1 MHIFVLVI
9 FLTLMNPA
17 QAWFSKCDDE
27 NFQRPKIEEVF
38 VQGEELSTEKFL
50 SEMCLKPQSDQLL
63 SKASFYGAKFQG
75 RKTASAEPYD
85 GALFTA
91 AHRDLPFGS
100 FVLVKNPSNGKEVIV
115 RINDRGPF
123 VGGRDLDLSD
133 AAAKH
138 LDIVRLGVAPVEYTI
153 LGDQLSES
161 DLEQNSQDNDS
172 KHQDVDDGRQDPDK
186 KKKEKKKSKKSSEDK
201 ESESQV
207 DSPKT

>member
-1 MHIFVLVI
+1 MNFLLVFFI
-9 FLTLMNPA
+9 ILQSQPGLA
-17 QAWFSKCDDE
+17 LKCSDD
-27 NFQRPKIEEVF
+27 NYQRPKIEEVF
-38 VQGEELSTEKFL
+38 VQGEELSTENFL
-50 SEMCLKPQSDQLL
+50 KEMCLKPQSDQLL

-138 LDIVRLGVAPVEYTI
+138 LDIVRLGVAPIEYTI
-153 LGDQLSES
+153 LGDQLSKGDPE
-161 DLEQNSQDNDS
+161 ENSQD
-172 KHQDVDDGRQDPDK
+172 VDEKRQDIDGNK
-186 KKKEKKKSKKSSEDK
+186 KKKKSKNSSEDK
-201 ESESQV
+201 ESEAQG

>member
-1 MHIFVLVI
+1 MRSYALVI
-9 FLTLMNPA
+9 FLILMNPA
-17 QAWFSKCDDE
+17 QALFSKCDDE

-50 SEMCLKPQSDQLL
+50 KEMCLKPQSDQLL

-138 LDIVRLGVAPVEYTI
+138 LDIVRLGVAPIEYTI
-153 LGDQLSES
+153 LGDQLSKGDPQE
-161 DLEQNSQDNDS
+161 NSQD
-172 KHQDVDDGRQDPDK
+172 VDEKRQDIDGSK
-186 KKKEKKKSKKSSEDK
+186 KKKKSKNSSEDK
-201 ESESQV
+201 ESEAQG

>member
-1 MHIFVLVI
+1 MRSYALVI
-9 FLTLMNPA
+9 FLILMNPA
-17 QAWFSKCDDE
+17 QALFSKCDDE

-50 SEMCLKPQSDQLL
+50 KEMCLKPQSDQLL

-138 LDIVRLGVAPVEYTI
+138 LDIVRLGVAPIEYTI
-153 LGDQLSES
+153 LGDQLSKS
-161 DLEQNSQDNDS
+161 DPQENSQD
-172 KHQDVDDGRQDPDK
+172 VDEKRQDIDGNK
-186 KKKEKKKSKKSSEDK
+186 KKKKSKNSSEDK
-201 ESESQV
+201 ESEAQG

>member
-1 MHIFVLVI
+1 MRSYALVI
-9 FLTLMNPA
+9 FLILMNPA
-17 QAWFSKCDDE
+17 QALFSKCDDE

-38 VQGEELSTEKFL
+38 VQGEELSAEKFL
-50 SEMCLKPQSDQLL
+50 KEMCLKPQSDQLL

-138 LDIVRLGVAPVEYTI
+138 LDIVRLGVAPIQYTI
-153 LGDQLSES
+153 LEDQLSKS
-161 DLEQNSQDNDS
+161 DPQENSQDIDE
-172 KHQDVDDGRQDPDK
+172 KRQDVDGNK
-186 KKKEKKKSKKSSEDK
+186 KKKKSKNSSEDK
-201 ESESQV
+201 ESEVQG

>member
-1 MHIFVLVI
+1 MRSFALVV
-9 FLTLMNPA
+9 FLTFMNPA
-17 QAWFSKCDDE
+17 QALFSKCDDE

-38 VQGEELSTEKFL
+38 VQGEELSAEKFL
-50 SEMCLKPQSDQLL
+50 KEMCLKPQSDQLL

-138 LDIVRLGVAPVEYTI
+138 LDIVRLGVAPIQYTI
-153 LGDQLSES
+153 LEDQLSKS
-161 DLEQNSQDNDS
+161 DPQENSQDIDE
-172 KHQDVDDGRQDPDK
+172 KRQDIDGNK
-186 KKKEKKKSKKSSEDK
+186 KKKKSKNSSEDK
-201 ESESQV
+201 ESEAQG

>member
-1 MHIFVLVI
+1 MNFLLVFFI
-9 FLTLMNPA
+9 ILQTQPGLA
-17 QAWFSKCDDE
+17 LKCSDD
-27 NFQRPKIEEVF
+27 NYQRPKIEEVF
-38 VQGEELSTEKFL
+38 VQGEELSTENFL
-50 SEMCLKPQSDQLL
+50 KEMCLKPQSDQLL

-133 AAAKH
+133 VAAKH
-138 LDIVRLGVAPVEYTI
+138 LDIVRLGVAPIQYTI
-153 LGDQLSES
+153 LEDQLSKS
-161 DLEQNSQDNDS
+161 DPQENSQDPDEKRQEVDS
-172 KHQDVDDGRQDPDK
+172 NK
-186 KKKEKKKSKKSSEDK
+186 KKKKSKKSSEDK

>member
-1 MHIFVLVI
+1 MNFLLVFFI
-9 FLTLMNPA
+9 ILQTQPGLA
-17 QAWFSKCDDE
+17 LKCSDD
-27 NFQRPKIEEVF
+27 NYQRPKIEEVF
-38 VQGEELSTEKFL
+38 VQGEELSTENFL
-50 SEMCLKPQSDQLL
+50 KEMCLKPQSDQLL

-138 LDIVRLGVAPVEYTI
+138 LDIVRLGVAPIQYTI
-153 LGDQLSES
+153 LEDQLSKS
-161 DLEQNSQDNDS
+161 DPQENSQDIDE
-172 KHQDVDDGRQDPDK
+172 KRQDIDVNK
-186 KKKEKKKSKKSSEDK
+186 KKKKSKNSSEDK
-201 ESESQV
+201 ESEVQG

>member
-1 MHIFVLVI
+1 MRSYALVI
-9 FLTLMNPA
+9 FLILMNPA
-17 QAWFSKCDDE
+17 QALFSKCNDE

-38 VQGEELSTEKFL
+38 VQGEELSTENFL
-50 SEMCLKPQSDQLL
+50 KEMCLKPQSDQLL

-138 LDIVRLGVAPVEYTI
+138 LDIVRLGVAPIQYTI
-153 LGDQLSES
+153 LEDQLSKS
-161 DLEQNSQDNDS
+161 DPQENSQDVDE
-172 KHQDVDDGRQDPDK
+172 KRQDVDGNK
-186 KKKEKKKSKKSSEDK
+186 KKKKSKNSSEDK
-201 ESESQV
+201 ESEVQG

>member
-1 MHIFVLVI
+1 MNFLLVFFI
-9 FLTLMNPA
+9 ILQTQPGLA
-17 QAWFSKCDDE
+17 LKCSDD
-27 NFQRPKIEEVF
+27 NYQRPKIEEVF
-38 VQGEELSTEKFL
+38 VQGEELSTENFL
-50 SEMCLKPQSDQLL
+50 KEMCLKPQSDQLL

-138 LDIVRLGVAPVEYTI
+138 LDIVRLGVAPIEYTI
-153 LGDQLSES
+153 LEDQLSKS
-161 DLEQNSQDNDS
+161 DPQENSQDFDE
-172 KHQDVDDGRQDPDK
+172 KRQDIDVNK
-186 KKKEKKKSKKSSEDK
+186 KKKKSKNSSEDK
-201 ESESQV
+201 ESEAQG

>member
-1 MHIFVLVI
+1 M
-9 FLTLMNPA
+9 
-17 QAWFSKCDDE
+17 
-27 NFQRPKIEEVF
+27 
-38 VQGEELSTEKFL
+38 QGEELSAEKFL
-50 SEMCLKPQSDQLL
+50 KEMCLKPQSDQLL

-138 LDIVRLGVAPVEYTI
+138 LDIVRLGVAPIQYTI
-153 LGDQLSES
+153 LEDQLSKS
-161 DLEQNSQDNDS
+161 DPQENSQDIDEKRQNI
-172 KHQDVDDGRQDPDK
+172 DGNK
-186 KKKEKKKSKKSSEDK
+186 KKKKSKNSSEDK
-201 ESESQV
+201 ESEAQG

>member
-1 MHIFVLVI
+1 MNFLLVFFI
-9 FLTLMNPA
+9 ILQSQPGLA
-17 QAWFSKCDDE
+17 LKCSDD
-27 NFQRPKIEEVF
+27 NYQRPKIEEVF
-38 VQGEELSTEKFL
+38 VQGEELSTENFL
-50 SEMCLKPQSDQLL
+50 KEMCLKPQSDQLL

-138 LDIVRLGVAPVEYTI
+138 LDIVRLGVAPIEYTI
-153 LGDQLSES
+153 LGDQLGKS
-161 DLEQNSQDNDS
+161 DPQENSQD
-172 KHQDVDDGRQDPDK
+172 VDEKRQDIDGNK
-186 KKKEKKKSKKSSEDK
+186 KKKKSKNSSEDK
-201 ESESQV
+201 ESEAQG

>member
-1 MHIFVLVI
+1 MRSFALVV
-9 FLTLMNPA
+9 FLTFMNPA
-17 QAWFSKCDDE
+17 QALFSKCDDE

-38 VQGEELSTEKFL
+38 VQGEELSAEKFL
-50 SEMCLKPQSDQLL
+50 KEMCLKPQSDQLL

-138 LDIVRLGVAPVEYTI
+138 LDIVRLGVAPIQYTI
-153 LGDQLSES
+153 LEDQLSKS
-161 DLEQNSQDNDS
+161 DPQENSQDIDE
-172 KHQDVDDGRQDPDK
+172 KRQDVDGDK
-186 KKKEKKKSKKSSEDK
+186 KKKKSKNSSEDK
-201 ESESQV
+201 ESEAQG

>member
-1 MHIFVLVI
+1 MRTFALVI
-9 FLTLMNPA
+9 FLTLINPA
-17 QAWFSKCDDE
+17 QALFSKCNDE

-38 VQGEELSTEKFL
+38 VQGEELSTENFL
-50 SEMCLKPQSDQLL
+50 KEMCLKPQSDQLL

-138 LDIVRLGVAPVEYTI
+138 LDIVRLGVAPIEYTI
-153 LGDQLSES
+153 LEDHLSKGDPE
-161 DLEQNSQDNDS
+161 ENSQDIDE
-172 KHQDVDDGRQDPDK
+172 KRHEVDTERQEVDE
-186 KKKEKKKSKKSSEDK
+186 KKKEKKKQKKLSEDK
-201 ESESQV
+201 ESEAQG

>member
-1 MHIFVLVI
+1 MNFLLVFFI
-9 FLTLMNPA
+9 ILQTQPGLA
-17 QAWFSKCDDE
+17 LKCSDD
-27 NFQRPKIEEVF
+27 NYQRPKIEEVF
-38 VQGEELSTEKFL
+38 VQGEELSTENFL
-50 SEMCLKPQSDQLL
+50 KEMCLKPQSDQLL

-138 LDIVRLGVAPVEYTI
+138 LDIVRLGVAPIQYTI
-153 LGDQLSES
+153 LEDQLSKS
-161 DLEQNSQDNDS
+161 DPQENSQDIDE
-172 KHQDVDDGRQDPDK
+172 KRQDVDGDK
-186 KKKEKKKSKKSSEDK
+186 KKKKSKNSSEDK
-201 ESESQV
+201 ESEAQG

>member
-1 MHIFVLVI
+1 MRSYALVI
-9 FLTLMNPA
+9 FLILMNPA
-17 QAWFSKCDDE
+17 QALFSKCNDE

-38 VQGEELSTEKFL
+38 VQGEELSTKNFL
-50 SEMCLKPQSDQLL
+50 KEMCLKPQSDQLL

-138 LDIVRLGVAPVEYTI
+138 LDIVRLGVAPIEYTI
-153 LGDQLSES
+153 LEDHLSKGDPE
-161 DLEQNSQDNDS
+161 ENSQDIDE
-172 KHQDVDDGRQDPDK
+172 KRQDIDGNK
-186 KKKEKKKSKKSSEDK
+186 KKKKSKNSSEDK
-201 ESESQV
+201 ESEAQG

>member
-1 MHIFVLVI
+1 MNFLLVFFI
-9 FLTLMNPA
+9 ILQTQPGLA
-17 QAWFSKCDDE
+17 LKCSDD
-27 NFQRPKIEEVF
+27 NYQRPKIEEVF

-50 SEMCLKPQSDQLL
+50 KEMCLKPQSDQLL

-138 LDIVRLGVAPVEYTI
+138 LDIVRLGVAPIQYTI
-153 LGDQLSES
+153 LEDQLSKS
-161 DLEQNSQDNDS
+161 DPQENSQDIDE
-172 KHQDVDDGRQDPDK
+172 KRQDIDGNK
-186 KKKEKKKSKKSSEDK
+186 KKKKSKNSSEDK
-201 ESESQV
+201 ESEAQG

>member
-1 MHIFVLVI
+1 MRSYALVI
-9 FLTLMNPA
+9 FLILMNPA
-17 QAWFSKCDDE
+17 QALFSKCDDE

-38 VQGEELSTEKFL
+38 VQGEELSAEKFL
-50 SEMCLKPQSDQLL
+50 KEMCLKPQSDQLL

-138 LDIVRLGVAPVEYTI
+138 LDIVRLGVAPIQYTI
-153 LGDQLSES
+153 LEDQLSKS
-161 DLEQNSQDNDS
+161 DPQENSQDIDE
-172 KHQDVDDGRQDPDK
+172 KRQDIDGNK
-186 KKKEKKKSKKSSEDK
+186 KKKKSKNSSEDK
-201 ESESQV
+201 ESEAQG

>member
-1 MHIFVLVI
+1 MRIFALVI
-9 FLTLMNPA
+9 FLTLMNPS

-50 SEMCLKPQSDQLL
+50 SEMCLKPQSAQLL

-133 AAAKH
+133 VAAKQ
-138 LDIVRLGVAPVEYTI
+138 LDIVRLGVAPIEYII
-153 LGDQLSES
+153 LEDQLSKS
-161 DLEQNSQDNDS
+161 DLEENSQDPDEKRQEVDS
-172 KHQDVDDGRQDPDK
+172 NK
-186 KKKEKKKSKKSSEDK
+186 KKKKSKKSSEDK

>member
-1 MHIFVLVI
+1 MRSFALVV
-9 FLTLMNPA
+9 FLTFMNPA
-17 QAWFSKCDDE
+17 QALFSKCDDE

-50 SEMCLKPQSDQLL
+50 KEMCLKPQSDQLL

-85 GALFTA
+85 GALFTD

-138 LDIVRLGVAPVEYTI
+138 LDIVRLGVAPIQYTI
-153 LGDQLSES
+153 LEDQLSKS
-161 DLEQNSQDNDS
+161 DPQENSQDIDE
-172 KHQDVDDGRQDPDK
+172 KRQDVDGDK
-186 KKKEKKKSKKSSEDK
+186 KKKKSKNSSEDK
-201 ESESQV
+201 ESEAQG

>member
-1 MHIFVLVI
+1 MRSYALVI
-9 FLTLMNPA
+9 FLILMNPA
-17 QAWFSKCDDE
+17 QALFSKCNDE

-38 VQGEELSTEKFL
+38 VQGEELSAEKFL
-50 SEMCLKPQSDQLL
+50 KEMCLKPQSDQLL

-138 LDIVRLGVAPVEYTI
+138 LDIVRLGVAPIEYTI
-153 LGDQLSES
+153 LEDHLSKGDPE
-161 DLEQNSQDNDS
+161 ENSQDIDE
-172 KHQDVDDGRQDPDK
+172 KRQDIDGNK
-186 KKKEKKKSKKSSEDK
+186 KKKKSKNSSEDK
-201 ESESQV
+201 ESEAQG